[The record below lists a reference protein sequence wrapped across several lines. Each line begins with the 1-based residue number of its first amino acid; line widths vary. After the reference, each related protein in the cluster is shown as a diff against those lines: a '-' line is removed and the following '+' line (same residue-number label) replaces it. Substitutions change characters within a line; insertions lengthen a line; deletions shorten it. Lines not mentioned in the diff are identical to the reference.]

1 MKAATRLIQQ
11 SRNLP
16 DSHPAKKSNAAIVRD
31 VNRQYNSNI
40 NVKTAGRYVR
50 MGIIG
55 QSPMK
60 KGPVGPFPNPIM
72 KALKGSF
79 VTYLKL
85 EQANSKKQ
93 SSIKQLSKLVNAT
106 VNKADFEKTR
116 DDLTRKLQRETADQ
130 FGVGKANVMEQ
141 RRVLWTT
148 SYNLNVWF
156 STWKD
161 TLVSLGFAREKEPG
175 ETGVV
180 GELVF
185 FAGQKRRIIN
195 FDETDGS
202 IDDTTGQRGGRP
214 SMTFY
219 APDIGGGATAVNKS
233 GYSSTIICGSNAAGE
248 PIPPHF
254 QLKTMAQTQEKQRMS
269 VDWFSA
275 TKNVIAQFG
284 HSSRR
289 ELLCTFGM
297 NEKAGMNAV
306 ELDKYIANAILPLF
320 PDIEDAP
327 LKRVIVKAD
336 SGPGRMNVD
345 MLARLRLQGLY
356 MVPGVPNTTGV
367 TQETDQNY
375 GPFKS
380 GYRSNIRQLSQARYE
395 KELSIHVTDLPL
407 LVFGGT
413 CQRTGVQLMDTFNQA
428 FSVETNLSS
437 WKKRGAVPLTR
448 SPLLSKNVRHE
459 IATGTAAT
467 LLHGTESVAERA
479 AVEQL
484 KRIEEMNHFHCDF
497 LSMNGF
503 DDGFQLCLDVG
514 RSDCF
519 HMVTR
524 KTHQYR

>member
-1 MKAATRLIQQ
+1 M
-11 SRNLP
+11 
-16 DSHPAKKSNAAIVRD
+16 
-31 VNRQYNSNI
+31 
-40 NVKTAGRYVR
+40 
-50 MGIIG
+50 
-55 QSPMK
+55 
-60 KGPVGPFPNPIM
+60 
-72 KALKGSF
+72 
-79 VTYLKL
+79 
-85 EQANSKKQ
+85 
-93 SSIKQLSKLVNAT
+93 
-106 VNKADFEKTR
+106 
-116 DDLTRKLQRETADQ
+116 
-130 FGVGKANVMEQ
+130 
-141 RRVLWTT
+141 
-148 SYNLNVWF
+148 
-156 STWKD
+156 
-161 TLVSLGFAREKEPG
+161 
-175 ETGVV
+175 
-180 GELVF
+180 
-185 FAGQKRRIIN
+185 
-195 FDETDGS
+195 
-202 IDDTTGQRGGRP
+202 
-214 SMTFY
+214 
-219 APDIGGGATAVNKS
+219 
-233 GYSSTIICGSNAAGE
+233 
-248 PIPPHF
+248 
-254 QLKTMAQTQEKQRMS
+254 
-269 VDWFSA
+269 
-275 TKNVIAQFG
+275 
-284 HSSRR
+284 
-289 ELLCTFGM
+289 LCTFGM
-297 NEKAGMNAV
+297 NEKAAMNAV

-437 WKKRGAVPLTR
+437 WKKCGAVPLTR

-467 LLHGTESVAERA
+467 LHGTESDAERA

-484 KRIEEMNHFHCDF
+484 KRIEEMNLFHCDF